1 MNPSEPP
8 PDQGNS
14 SSAIP
19 TISGLS
25 GAVVVPDVSPSVPS
39 QPPVAP
45 LSRQNASQSSAVA
58 PTRFSPNCE
67 ERLFIHQTLHDS
79 QFWLAPKK
87 RQDAK
92 FESIIKHVSETVDNP
107 MRPHTRTGL
116 TTKYIKTLIKNM
128 PRYVVD
134 KRNRFEQKRSALSA
148 EGEQLS
154 DEDLEVSLSRAEVCD
169 LRMLRLAET
178 IVTGIQSQ
186 INTTDE
192 NDEEVAASAAASR
205 KRRDDRRNNSQEEYA
220 KRKKKARRA
229 EADRE
234 NRFRLS
240 EHRNER
246 LMTASVNDGRH
257 MARLLGGLVHIFGK
271 QAGMTDGQ
279 LHDMLGSTAEG
290 GEPLQDPPEPDL
302 VQISSDEGSDGNENV
317 EESQAEPDNDNDEE
331 QEMEE

>member
-14 SSAIP
+14 LSAIP

-169 LRMLRLAET
+169 LRMLRLAER

-186 INTTDE
+186 INTTE
-192 NDEEVAASAAASR
+192 
-205 KRRDDRRNNSQEEYA
+205 NNSQEEYA
-220 KRKKKARRA
+220 NRRKKARRA